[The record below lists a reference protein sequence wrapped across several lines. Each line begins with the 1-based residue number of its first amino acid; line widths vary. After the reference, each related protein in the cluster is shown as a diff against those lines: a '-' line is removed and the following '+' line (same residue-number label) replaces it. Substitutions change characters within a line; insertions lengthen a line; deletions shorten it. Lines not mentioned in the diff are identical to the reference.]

1 MVSELNYISS
11 SLKTGKRFCILEK
24 KVDRHSSLIFCFI
37 DHSYGTNQISA
48 LSDLG
53 ESNIMNEGERV
64 TEPMPPRRLEDVGTC
79 IGRRVDIIVVVNDVG
94 LPKNTQ
100 GVEEVKQKR

>member
-1 MVSELNYISS
+1 
-11 SLKTGKRFCILEK
+11 LEK
-24 KVDRHSSLIFCFI
+24 KVVRRSSLIFCFI
-37 DHSYGTNQISA
+37 VHSYGTNQISA
-48 LSDLG
+48 LGDFG

-64 TEPMPPRRLEDVGTC
+64 TEPMPPTRLEDVGTC